1 MTAAAAGPGSA
12 ARARPVIIVGNLTI
26 DDVIQPDGSSQM
38 GTLGGNSV
46 HACAAALTWVGG
58 VGIVARCG
66 ADFPARAIGRLR
78 EAGADTG
85 GIRPIDGPTVRNWVI
100 YEADGSRNWVYR
112 TPPGRSAEVAPQP
125 SDIPAAWLDREPA
138 PVVHVAAMPLAAA
151 AAIVRSVRGRA
162 GGAAITLDT
171 HEVWRRGADVL
182 ETARLV
188 DVFLPSREELA
199 ELVGYDDP
207 PRAAGELTAAGVT
220 CVVVKMGG
228 DGALVARPGMPLVH
242 APASKVAV
250 MDPTGAGD
258 SFCGAFAAGLALGDD
273 VVGAARRGCA
283 TAAAA
288 IGAAGSLRLLDLG
301 PVARDLLAGGE
312 ATETGRAG
320 PGGEAAETGRAGPG
334 GEAAETG
341 RAGPGGEAVET
352 GRAGPGGEAAETGGA
367 GPGVTGGSRSAGP
380 RAAAVVPGNAAAP
393 GAAADRP
400 GQTGTAS
407 PGEDDA
413 YGIEVMHREIATI
426 PDVIASSLADPGGHV
441 QELAGWLAGRG
452 IEHLYL
458 TGCGDSAFAGLA
470 ASLAFRRHSRL
481 RVHPVHAL
489 DLARYHVR
497 YLPPA
502 SAVLAISFSGK
513 VGRTTEAGR
522 QAAAF
527 GHPVIALTGN
537 PDGQLAAAA
546 DRILPIDV
554 PTLGFS
560 PGTSTYIGMLCTLI
574 DLALWTSRTGG
585 DAAIRGACEQLPGQ
599 AAKTLDWC
607 DAPASSA
614 AAGMAT
620 ARFVTF
626 LGAGPNEATARFGAA
641 KLFEA
646 SQQIAVATNIEEWAH
661 EEYFITRPGD
671 PVILVAPAGAAHDR
685 AGEILSEL
693 QFVRADA
700 TVVSD
705 TEPPGQAGHLRL
717 AGGAPEELS
726 PVLAA
731 LPLAQLGFH
740 LARQVGKRSYNF
752 PSPQARDE
760 HYDTI
765 HRATLGEPA

>member
-12 ARARPVIIVGNLTI
+12 AGARPVIIVGNLTI

-46 HACAAALTWVGG
+46 HATAAALTWVAG

-66 ADFPARAIGRLR
+66 PDFPAAAIGRLR

-85 GIRPIDGPTVRNWVI
+85 GIRHIEGPTVRNWVI

-125 SDIPAAWLDREPA
+125 GDIPAAWLDRRPA

-151 AAIVRSVRGRA
+151 TAIVRSVRDRA

-171 HEVWRRGADVL
+171 HEGWRRGADVL
-182 ETARLV
+182 DAARLV

-207 PRAAGELTAAGVT
+207 PRAAGELTAAGVK

-228 DGALVARPGMPLVH
+228 DGALVARPAMPLAH
-242 APASKVAV
+242 APASKVTVA
-250 MDPTGAGD
+250 DPTGAGD
-258 SFCGAFAAGLALGDD
+258 SFCGGFAAGLALGDD

-312 ATETGRAG
+312 A
-320 PGGEAAETGRAGPG
+320 
-334 GEAAETG
+334 
-341 RAGPGGEAVET
+341 
-352 GRAGPGGEAAETGGA
+352 AETGGA
-367 GPGVTGGSRSAGP
+367 GPGVTGGSRPGGR
-380 RAAAVVPGNAAAP
+380 RAAVSVPGNAAAP

-400 GQTGTAS
+400 GRTGTGS

-413 YGIEVMHREIATI
+413 YGIEVMRREIATI

-441 QELAGWLAGRG
+441 QELADWLAGRG

-470 ASLAFRRHSRL
+470 ASLAFQRHSRL

-489 DLARYHVR
+489 DLARYLVR

-513 VGRTTEAGR
+513 VGRTTEAAR

-560 PGTSTYIGMLCTLI
+560 PGTSTYIGMLGTLI
-574 DLALWTSRTGG
+574 DLALRTSRTGG
-585 DAAIRGACEQLPGQ
+585 DGAIRGACQQLPGQ

-607 DAPASSA
+607 DAPASGA
-614 AAGMAT
+614 AAGMAS

-671 PVILVAPAGAAHDR
+671 PVILVAPAGAAQDR

-700 TVVSD
+700 TVISD
-705 TEPPGQAGHLRL
+705 TEPPGRAGHLRL
-717 AGGAPEELS
+717 AAGAPEELS

-740 LARQVGKRSYNF
+740 LARQTGKRSYNF
-752 PSPQARDE
+752 PSPQAREE

>member
-12 ARARPVIIVGNLTI
+12 AGARPVIVVGNLTI

-46 HACAAALTWVGG
+46 HATAAALTWVAG

-66 ADFPARAIGRLR
+66 TDFPAAAIGRLR

-85 GIRPIDGPTVRNWVI
+85 GIRHIEGPTVRNWVI

-125 SDIPAAWLDREPA
+125 GDIPAAWLDRRPA
-138 PVVHVAAMPLAAA
+138 PVVHVAAMPLGAA
-151 AAIVRSVRGRA
+151 AAIVRSVRDRA

-171 HEVWRRGADVL
+171 HEGWRRGADVL
-182 ETARLV
+182 DAARLV
-188 DVFLPSREELA
+188 NVFLPSREELA
-199 ELVGYDDP
+199 ELEGYDDP
-207 PRAAGELTAAGVT
+207 PRAAGELTAAGVK

-228 DGALVARPGMPLVH
+228 DGALVARPAMPLAH
-242 APASKVAV
+242 APASKVTVA
-250 MDPTGAGD
+250 DPTGAGD
-258 SFCGAFAAGLALGDD
+258 SFCGGFAAGLALGED
-273 VVGAARRGCA
+273 VVDAARRGCA

-301 PVARDLLAGGE
+301 PVARDLLAG
-312 ATETGRAG
+312 RG
-320 PGGEAAETGRAGPG
+320 PPESGKTR
-334 GEAAETG
+334 
-341 RAGPGGEAVET
+341 
-352 GRAGPGGEAAETGGA
+352 
-367 GPGVTGGSRSAGP
+367 PGVTASSQPAGP
-380 RAAAVVPGNAAAP
+380 RPAAGGSGDRATPGT
-393 GAAADRP
+393 AADRP
-400 GQTGTAS
+400 GQA
-407 PGEDDA
+407 EDDG
-413 YGIEVMHREIATI
+413 YGIDIMHREIVTI

-441 QELAGWLAGRG
+441 RELAGWLAGRG

-489 DLARYHVR
+489 DLARYLVR

-502 SAVLAISFSGK
+502 SAVLAISFSGS
-513 VGRTTEAGR
+513 VGRTTEAAR

-527 GHPVIALTGN
+527 GHPVIALTSN

-574 DLALWTSRTGG
+574 DLALRSSRTGDG
-585 DAAIRGACEQLPGQ
+585 GAIRGACEQLPGQ

-607 DAPASSA
+607 DAPASGA
-614 AAGMAT
+614 AARMAS

-671 PVILVAPAGAAHDR
+671 PVILVAPAGAVQDR

-700 TVVSD
+700 TVISD
-705 TEPPGQAGHLRL
+705 TEPPGRAGYLRL
-717 AGGAPEELS
+717 AAGAPEELS

-731 LPLAQLGFH
+731 LPLAQLGFY
-740 LARQVGKRSYNF
+740 LARQAGKRSYNF
-752 PSPQARDE
+752 PSPQAREE

>member
-12 ARARPVIIVGNLTI
+12 AGARPVIIVGNLTI

-46 HACAAALTWVGG
+46 HACAAALTWVSG

-66 ADFPARAIGRLR
+66 TDFPAPAIGRLR

-125 SDIPAAWLDREPA
+125 GDIPAAWLGRQPA

-151 AAIVRSVRGRA
+151 AAIVSSVRDRA
-162 GGAAITLDT
+162 RGAAITLDT
-171 HEVWRRGADVL
+171 HEGWRRGADVL
-182 ETARLV
+182 DAARLV

-228 DGALVARPGMPLVH
+228 DGALVARPGMPLAH

-312 ATETGRAG
+312 ASATGS
-320 PGGEAAETGRAGPG
+320 
-334 GEAAETG
+334 
-341 RAGPGGEAVET
+341 
-352 GRAGPGGEAAETGGA
+352 A
-367 GPGVTGGSRSAGP
+367 GPGVTGGSRPAGP
-380 RAAAVVPGNAAAP
+380 RATAGVPRPGSPAASGV
-393 GAAADRP
+393 AADRP
-400 GQTGTAS
+400 GETGAGS
-407 PGEDDA
+407 PGEDDS

-426 PDVIASSLADPGGHV
+426 PDVIAGSLADPGGHV
-441 QELAGWLAGRG
+441 QELADWLAGRG

-489 DLARYHVR
+489 DLARD
-497 YLPPA
+497 LPPA
-502 SAVLAISFSGK
+502 SAVLAISFSGR
-513 VGRTTEAGR
+513 VGRTTEAAR

-527 GHPVIALTGN
+527 GHPVIALTSN
-537 PDGQLAAAA
+537 PEGQLAAAA

-560 PGTSTYIGMLCTLI
+560 PGTSTYVGMLCTLI
-574 DLALWTSRTGG
+574 DLALRTSRAGG
-585 DAAIRGACEQLPGQ
+585 NGTIRGACEQLPGQ

-607 DAPASSA
+607 DAPASGA
-614 AAGMAT
+614 AARMAS

-626 LGAGPNEATARFGAA
+626 LGAGPNEATAHFGAA

-671 PVILVAPAGAAHDR
+671 PVVLVAPAGAAHDR
-685 AGEILSEL
+685 AGEILAEL
-693 QFVRADA
+693 RFVRADA
-700 TVVSD
+700 TVISD
-705 TEPPGQAGHLRL
+705 TEPPGRAGHLRL
-717 AGGAPEELS
+717 AAGAPEELS

-740 LARQVGKRSYNF
+740 LARQTGKRSYNF
-752 PSPQARDE
+752 PSPQAREE

-765 HRATLGEPA
+765 HRATRGEPA

>member
-1 MTAAAAGPGSA
+1 
-12 ARARPVIIVGNLTI
+12 
-26 DDVIQPDGSSQM
+26 M

-58 VGIVARCG
+58 AGIVARCG

-100 YEADGSRNWVYR
+100 YEADGSRNWVHR
-112 TPPGRSAEVAPQP
+112 PPPGRSAEVAPQP
-125 SDIPAAWLDREPA
+125 GDIPAAWLDRQPA
-138 PVVHVAAMPLAAA
+138 PVVHVAAMPLATA
-151 AAIVRSVRGRA
+151 AAIVGSVRDRA
-162 GGAAITLDT
+162 RGAAITLDT
-171 HEVWRRGADVL
+171 HEGWRRGADVL

-207 PRAAGELTAAGVT
+207 PRAAGELIAAGVP

-228 DGALVARPGMPLVH
+228 DGALVARPSMPLAH

-250 MDPTGAGD
+250 ADPTGAGD
-258 SFCGAFAAGLALGDD
+258 SFCGAFAAGLALVDD
-273 VVGAARRGCA
+273 VVAAARRGCA
-283 TAAAA
+283 TAGAA

-301 PVARDLLAGGE
+301 PVARDLLAGGA
-312 ATETGRAG
+312 ATGTD
-320 PGGEAAETGRAGPG
+320 
-334 GEAAETG
+334 
-341 RAGPGGEAVET
+341 
-352 GRAGPGGEAAETGGA
+352 
-367 GPGVTGGSRSAGP
+367 
-380 RAAAVVPGNAAAP
+380 RAAPGNPAAS

-400 GQTGTAS
+400 GQKGAGS

-426 PDVIASSLADPGGHV
+426 PDVIGGSLADPGGHV

-489 DLARYHVR
+489 DLARYLVR

-502 SAVLAISFSGK
+502 SAVLAISFSGR
-513 VGRTTEAGR
+513 VGRTTEAAR

-527 GHPVIALTGN
+527 GHPVIALTSN
-537 PDGQLAAAA
+537 PEGQLAAAA

-560 PGTSTYIGMLCTLI
+560 PGTSTYIAMLCTLI
-574 DLALWTSRTGG
+574 DLALRTSRADGNVT
-585 DAAIRGACEQLPGQ
+585 IRGACEQLPGQ

-607 DAPASSA
+607 DARASGA
-614 AAGMAT
+614 AARMAS

-671 PVILVAPAGAAHDR
+671 PVVLVAPAGAAHDR

-700 TVVSD
+700 TVVSN
-705 TEPPGQAGHLRL
+705 TEPPGRAGHLRL
-717 AGGAPEELS
+717 AAGAPEELS

-740 LARQVGKRSYNF
+740 LAQRTGKRSYNF
-752 PSPQARDE
+752 PSPQAREE
-760 HYDTI
+760 HYYTI

>member
-12 ARARPVIIVGNLTI
+12 AGARPVIIVGNLTI

-85 GIRPIDGPTVRNWVI
+85 GIRSIDGPTVRNWVI

-125 SDIPAAWLDREPA
+125 GDIPAAWLDREPA

-171 HEVWRRGADVL
+171 HEGWRRGADVL
-182 ETARLV
+182 ATARLV

-207 PRAAGELTAAGVT
+207 PRAAGELTAAGVA

-228 DGALVARPGMPLVH
+228 DGALVARPGMPLAH

-250 MDPTGAGD
+250 ADPTGAGD

-312 ATETGRAG
+312 ATETGG
-320 PGGEAAETGRAGPG
+320 P
-334 GEAAETG
+334 
-341 RAGPGGEAVET
+341 V
-352 GRAGPGGEAAETGGA
+352 
-367 GPGVTGGSRSAGP
+367 
-380 RAAAVVPGNAAAP
+380 
-393 GAAADRP
+393 P
-400 GQTGTAS
+400 GQTGTGS

-426 PDVIASSLADPGGHV
+426 PDVIAGSLADPGGHV

-489 DLARYHVR
+489 DLARYLVR

-502 SAVLAISFSGK
+502 SAVLAISFSGR
-513 VGRTTEAGR
+513 VGRTTEAAR

-574 DLALWTSRTGG
+574 DLALRTSRAGG
-585 DAAIRGACEQLPGQ
+585 DGAIRGACEQLPGQ

-614 AAGMAT
+614 AAGMAS

-661 EEYFITRPGD
+661 EEYFITRAGD

-705 TEPPGQAGHLRL
+705 AEPPGRARHLRL

-740 LARQVGKRSYNF
+740 LARHTGKRSYNF
-752 PSPQARDE
+752 PSPQAREE